1 MIFIIL
7 DNKMN
12 DLSDHVLENNTKRM
26 VDTLCISKHPPSP
39 PLEILRKCGIFA

>member
-26 VDTLCISKHPPSP
+26 VDTLCISKHPPP
-39 PLEILRKCGIFA
+39 PPGNIA